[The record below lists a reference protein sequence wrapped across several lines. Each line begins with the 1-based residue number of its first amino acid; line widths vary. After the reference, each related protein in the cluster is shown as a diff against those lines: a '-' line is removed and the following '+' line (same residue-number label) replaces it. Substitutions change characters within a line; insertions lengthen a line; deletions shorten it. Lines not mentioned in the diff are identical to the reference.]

1 MGNKISK
8 NEIEDKLL
16 PIRYDKIYI
25 GYNNLKKLPIG
36 DKPLYLDKKHCEDE
50 DKIIKTK
57 YNSDEKL
64 NTLANAY
71 LYGII

>member
-8 NEIEDKLL
+8 DEIDNRLL
-16 PIRYDKIYI
+16 PVKYDEIYI
-25 GYNNLKKLPIG
+25 GYSNLKKLPIG
-36 DKPLYLDKKHCEDE
+36 DKPLYLDIKHCEDE